1 MEFHPCNKWD
11 GFVSTNTKFN
21 QIIWVVELEVLDGR
35 KQNVFGQILVIF
47 IPPSSKLIVKNME
60 E

>member
-21 QIIWVVELEVLDGR
+21 LKIWVVELEVLDGR

-47 IPPSSKLIVKNME
+47 IPPSS
-60 E
+60 